1 MAYEH
6 RTGRVNSGD
15 VTLFYRV
22 FGKAGATPILILH
35 GSNYYDSVDWIEV
48 ASALATD
55 REVVVPDRR
64 GWGDSTWSPSKDN
77 SLDALLDDMLAVMG
91 VMKWPKAIV
100 MGHSGA
106 GPTIISFAVN
116 FPQMTEKLILVDS
129 QMNREE
135 SARTGKSVGNPPYV
149 FELVEAAMAK
159 HKFSNPPRFSWDRK
173 RAEQSLVKV
182 EKGLMLKR
190 DPDGGNRQP
199 IGEGAALPRRPV
211 REMWEELGDGQGADD
226 RHPRQPFVALSGGD
240 GRAAHQELS
249 AHPAGRGRFRA
260 RRRRPGARGA
270 DRACTEVHRGHVSRA
285 WCREIARR
293 AEQSFKLASHAGEAT
308 SKGQPMRTFLAA
320 ATIALGSL
328 GLASVQASPVVPGGM
343 TSAVE
348 QLGGD
353 GGRSLHAGQ
362 APSHPDLEL
371 PGRRL
376 PPAEQEKKAPAKAP
390 AKAPPPKS
398 SYLQM

>member
-22 FGKAGATPILILH
+22 FGKQGATPILILH
-35 GSNYYDSVDWIEV
+35 GSNFYDSVDWIEV

-77 SLDALLDDMLAVMG
+77 SLDALIDDMLAVMG
-91 VMKWPKAIV
+91 AMKWPKAIV

-116 FPQMTEKLILVDS
+116 FPQMTDKLILVDS

-135 SARTGKSVGNPPYV
+135 SARTGKSVGNPPYIY
-149 FELVEAAMAK
+149 ESVEAAMEK
-159 HKFSNPPRFSWDRK
+159 HKFSNPPRFSWDRQ

-182 EKGLMLKR
+182 EKGFMLKR

-211 REMWEELGDGQGADD
+211 REMWDELAMVKV
-226 RHPRQPFVALSGGD
+226 PMIVV
-240 GRAAHQELS
+240 
-249 AHPAGRGRFRA
+249 RGNRS
-260 RRRRPGARGA
+260 
-270 DRACTEVHRGHVSRA
+270 SRY
-285 WCREIARR
+285 
-293 AEQSFKLASHAGEAT
+293 
-308 SKGQPMRTFLAA
+308 PA
-320 ATIALGSL
+320 ATVERLTKNYPHIP
-328 GLASVQASPVVPGGM
+328 QFVVD
-343 TSAVE
+343 SEHDV
-348 QLGGD
+348 
-353 GGRSLHAGQ
+353 AGQ
-362 APSHPDLEL
+362 AREALIGHVQKFIS
-371 PGRRL
+371 G
-376 PPAEQEKKAPAKAP
+376 A
-390 AKAPPPKS
+390 
-398 SYLQM
+398 

>member
-15 VTLFYRV
+15 VSLFYRV
-22 FGKAGATPILILH
+22 FGKAGAVPILILH

-55 REVVVPDRR
+55 REVVTPDRR
-64 GWGDSTWSPSKDN
+64 GWGESTWSPSKDN
-77 SLDALLDDMLAVMG
+77 SLDALIDDMLAVMG

-149 FELVEAAMAK
+149 FPSIEAAMEK

-182 EKGLMLKR
+182 EQGYMLKR
-190 DPDGGNRQP
+190 DPDGSNRQP

-211 REMWEELGDGQGADD
+211 REMWEELAMVKV
-226 RHPRQPFVALSGGD
+226 PTIVV
-240 GRAAHQELS
+240 
-249 AHPAGRGRFRA
+249 RG
-260 RRRRPGARGA
+260 
-270 DRACTEVHRGHVSRA
+270 SRSS
-285 WCREIARR
+285 RY
-293 AEQSFKLASHAGEAT
+293 
-308 SKGQPMRTFLAA
+308 PP
-320 ATIALGSL
+320 ATIERLQKNYPHIPHA
-328 GLASVQASPVVPGGM
+328 VVD
-343 TSAVE
+343 SEHDV
-348 QLGGD
+348 
-353 GGRSLHAGQ
+353 AGQ
-362 APSHPDLEL
+362 APDALIAHVRKFIAGS
-371 PGRRL
+371 
-376 PPAEQEKKAPAKAP
+376 
-390 AKAPPPKS
+390 
-398 SYLQM
+398 